1 MTLRYRREIFWTCRF
16 VAGKWP
22 LRESRTHLHLRE
34 FSRLPCRSQIWT
46 DPHRTFANP
55 SNLLAYGFVQIK
67 VMAQKTKKLSR
78 RSKALLW
85 LALVSV
91 AVGAMIYFEQIAI
104 LYVVATVALVALLVI
119 VGFSNLEKVGRQ
131 S

>member
-1 MTLRYRREIFWTCRF
+1 M
-16 VAGKWP
+16 V
-22 LRESRTHLHLRE
+22 
-34 FSRLPCRSQIWT
+34 
-46 DPHRTFANP
+46 
-55 SNLLAYGFVQIK
+55 
-67 VMAQKTKKLSR
+67 QKTKKFSR